1 MIFAIKQQG
10 LRPLHQ
16 QEEDMR
22 NKIFKFGRHTLSLIQ
37 LPSHKL
43 FAIKFSKK
51 AYGKLVEVHLG
62 KVGGWYC
69 YRPRA

>member
-1 MIFAIKQQG
+1 
-10 LRPLHQ
+10 
-16 QEEDMR
+16 MR
-22 NKIFKFGRHTLSLIQ
+22 NKIFKFGRHTLSFVC

-43 FAIKFSKK
+43 FAVKSSNRGGDRI
-51 AYGKLVEVHLG
+51 VELHLG